1 MMKIRVLSFPDSKV
15 HGANMGPTWVLSA
28 PDGPMSAPWTLLS
41 RLIPLKVPIS
51 PHNLIFFGTSFH
63 TRSKRTES
71 IVLQWM
77 IRLFVFSFRISVF
90 VGNKFITTWNTGP
103 HWIVS
108 LQRHHNER
116 DGVSNHQPYHC
127 LLNRL
132 FRCRSKKTSK
142 VRVTGFCARNSPVT
156 GEFLTQRAS
165 NAENVTIW
173 WRHHV
178 SGEAW
183 CLSLRLLKI
192 ISRVLYA
199 IRYLTWS

>member
-77 IRLFVFSFRISVF
+77 IRLFFLVSVSVF
-90 VGNKFITTWNTGP
+90 LLGINSLLHEIRDLTELFHYKDIIMSAMASQITSLTTVYSTVYSGADQRKHQRSASLAFVRGVHRWPVNSLHKGP
-103 HWIVS
+103 VMRKMLPFDDVIM
-108 LQRHHNER
+108 
-116 DGVSNHQPYHC
+116 
-127 LLNRL
+127 
-132 FRCRSKKTSK
+132 
-142 VRVTGFCARNSPVT
+142 
-156 GEFLTQRAS
+156 
-165 NAENVTIW
+165 
-173 WRHHV
+173 
-178 SGEAW
+178 
-183 CLSLRLLKI
+183 
-192 ISRVLYA
+192 SRVKLGACHYV
-199 IRYLTWS
+199 S